1 MSRSNRPAYARAS
14 RRSTKRRRPF
24 RACAFFFFAIAR
36 SGGTGSTR
44 GSPRGARASRRG
56 TRGFRYLARRGETR
70 ATHRAGDLSG
80 TRSGGRDRVAR
91 CGRGIE
97 RLRARAYLLAERRDA
112 GDVVD
117 VVEDAGAKGRL
128 RERGHGV
135 KHVRAGA
142 QRHLFQRGGLLAL
155 AQVAPLTVA
164 TGLAGK
170 RSAARARRE
179 GGRSCERGN
188 LFLDV
193 RRRARGGRSRF
204 RKGRERTYLLCA
216 FGELKHSG
224 VGERAPASA
233 VRCALPAS
241 PMP

>member
-1 MSRSNRPAYARAS
+1 MNATRV
-14 RRSTKRRRPF
+14 
-24 RACAFFFFAIAR
+24 FFFAIAR
-36 SGGTGSTR
+36 SGRRLDARLAARSARASTR
-44 GSPRGARASRRG
+44 DARFAIPRASRRG
-56 TRGFRYLARRGETR
+56 ARDASSRR
-70 ATHRAGDLSG
+70 SAGNALG
-80 TRSGGRDRVAR
+80 RSRSRAR

-112 GDVVD
+112 GDVGD

-135 KHVRAGA
+135 KHIRAGA
-142 QRHLFQRGGLLAL
+142 QRHLFERGGLLAL

-188 LFLDV
+188 LASSTSGGV
-193 RRRARGGRSRF
+193 RGAGGRDS
-204 RKGRERTYLLCA
+204 E
-216 FGELKHSG
+216 
-224 VGERAPASA
+224 
-233 VRCALPAS
+233 
-241 PMP
+241 

>member
-1 MSRSNRPAYARAS
+1 MMRETNRSIDGLKKETTRRAFFSSRSRDR
-14 RRSTKRRRPF
+14 
-24 RACAFFFFAIAR
+24 
-36 SGGTGSTR
+36 GVGSTR
-44 GSPRGARASRRG
+44 GSPRGPRAPRRG
-56 TRGFRYLARRGETR
+56 TRGLRYLTRRGEVR
-70 ATHRAGDLSG
+70 EMRRAGYPPG

-112 GDVVD
+112 GDVGD

-135 KHVRAGA
+135 KHIRAGA
-142 QRHLFQRGGLLAL
+142 QRHLFERGGLLAL

-188 LFLDV
+188 LASSTSGGV
-193 RRRARGGRSRF
+193 RGAGGRDS
-204 RKGRERTYLLCA
+204 E
-216 FGELKHSG
+216 
-224 VGERAPASA
+224 
-233 VRCALPAS
+233 
-241 PMP
+241 

>member
-1 MSRSNRPAYARAS
+1 MRETIRSIDGLKKETTRRAFFSSRSRDR
-14 RRSTKRRRPF
+14 
-24 RACAFFFFAIAR
+24 
-36 SGGTGSTR
+36 GVGSTR
-44 GSPRGARASRRG
+44 GSPRGPRAPRRG
-56 TRGFRYLARRGETR
+56 TRGLRYLVRRGEVCEVR
-70 ATHRAGDLSG
+70 RAGDPPG

-112 GDVVD
+112 GDVGD

-135 KHVRAGA
+135 KHIRAGA
-142 QRHLFQRGGLLAL
+142 QRHLFERGGLLAL

-188 LFLDV
+188 LASSTSGGV
-193 RRRARGGRSRF
+193 RGAGGRDS
-204 RKGRERTYLLCA
+204 E
-216 FGELKHSG
+216 
-224 VGERAPASA
+224 
-233 VRCALPAS
+233 
-241 PMP
+241 

>member
-1 MSRSNRPAYARAS
+1 MREMNRSIDGLKKETTRRAFFSSRSRDR
-14 RRSTKRRRPF
+14 
-24 RACAFFFFAIAR
+24 
-36 SGGTGSTR
+36 GVGSTR
-44 GSPRGARASRRG
+44 GSPRGPRAPRRG
-56 TRGFRYLARRGETR
+56 TRGLRYLVRRGEVR
-70 ATHRAGDLSG
+70 EMRRAGDPPG
-80 TRSGGRDRVAR
+80 TRSGGRDRAR

-112 GDVVD
+112 GDVGD

-135 KHVRAGA
+135 KHIRAGA
-142 QRHLFQRGGLLAL
+142 QRHLFERGGLLAL

-188 LFLDV
+188 LASSTSGGV
-193 RRRARGGRSRF
+193 RGAGGRDS
-204 RKGRERTYLLCA
+204 E
-216 FGELKHSG
+216 
-224 VGERAPASA
+224 
-233 VRCALPAS
+233 
-241 PMP
+241 

>member
-1 MSRSNRPAYARAS
+1 MMREMNRSIDGLKKETTRRAFFSSRSRDR
-14 RRSTKRRRPF
+14 
-24 RACAFFFFAIAR
+24 
-36 SGGTGSTR
+36 GVGSTR
-44 GSPRGARASRRG
+44 GSPRGPRAPRRG
-56 TRGFRYLARRGETR
+56 TRGLRYLVRRGEVR
-70 ATHRAGDLSG
+70 EMRRAGDPPG

-112 GDVVD
+112 GDVGD

-135 KHVRAGA
+135 KHIRAGA
-142 QRHLFQRGGLLAL
+142 QRHLFERGGLLAL

-188 LFLDV
+188 LASSTSGGV
-193 RRRARGGRSRF
+193 RGAGGRDS
-204 RKGRERTYLLCA
+204 E
-216 FGELKHSG
+216 
-224 VGERAPASA
+224 
-233 VRCALPAS
+233 
-241 PMP
+241 

>member
-14 RRSTKRRRPF
+14 RRSTKKAFSRVRV
-24 RACAFFFFAIAR
+24 FFFRDRAIGGHRLDAR
-36 SGGTGSTR
+36 LAARCARVSTR
-44 GSPRGARASRRG
+44 DARFPIPRASRRD
-56 TRGFRYLARRGETR
+56 ARDASSR
-70 ATHRAGDLSG
+70 
-80 TRSGGRDRVAR
+80 RSVGNAFGRSRSRRR

-188 LFLDV
+188 SSSTSG
-193 RRRARGGRSRF
+193 GGRGAGGRDSE
-204 RKGRERTYLLCA
+204 KGGSGRTSYA
-216 FGELKHSG
+216 RSG
-224 VGERAPASA
+224 S
-233 VRCALPAS
+233 
-241 PMP
+241 

>member
-1 MSRSNRPAYARAS
+1 VCVLRFRVGSVEGVHRRIRSRVICPARIVPRTRARLVEAQ
-14 RRSTKRRRPF
+14 KEPF

-188 LFLDV
+188 SSSTSG
-193 RRRARGGRSRF
+193 GGRGAGGRDSE
-204 RKGRERTYLLCA
+204 KGGSGRTSYA
-216 FGELKHSG
+216 RSG
-224 VGERAPASA
+224 S
-233 VRCALPAS
+233 
-241 PMP
+241 